1 MQNSSENDIEGAKL
15 LVSDV
20 NTAESI
26 IESSTNKKDSLSS
39 EKDTRN
45 KKRQSEES
53 LDNSKKKICS
63 SDRKNENLM
72 TVGHKDEDDTKLKTF
87 QSSNKDE
94 KQQEFNLT
102 KMDRIHNSLIIF
114 KFSFSMKCIRVK
126 QKNMILFINLVID
139 HRKMYLC
146 VLL

>member
-1 MQNSSENDIEGAKL
+1 MQNSSENDIGG
-15 LVSDV
+15 
-20 NTAESI
+20 AESI

-39 EKDTRN
+39 EKETRN

-102 KMDRIHNSLIIF
+102 KMDRIRN
-114 KFSFSMKCIRVK
+114 
-126 QKNMILFINLVID
+126 FINNFSIFVSSD
-139 HRKMYLC
+139 FSTGE
-146 VLL
+146 V